1 MTTGAITR
9 NARSGI
15 SVSLHEGRHDPS
27 AMRRHLDVV
36 IAALILN
43 LLSAIALTKVV
54 SLPLAWS
61 LFSTIGAGTGV
72 IAYGLWHLFGEIS
85 Q

>member
-1 MTTGAITR
+1 MTTGAFTR
-9 NARSGI
+9 NARSG
-15 SVSLHEGRHDPS
+15 G
-27 AMRRHLDVV
+27 HLDVV
-36 IAALILN
+36 IAALIVN

-85 Q
+85 R